1 MAEVNVKIKAQN
13 QTRTGFQ
20 QALGDAQRFGTSASG
35 SLKSAFAGVASDIKS
50 SIGGALA
57 GLASLGAIRSI
68 IDQFG
73 RIQDLSE
80 QFGVS
85 AESLQRFGQLASESG
100 SSIDQVAAAFSRLT
114 INIQKA
120 QGGTGAQA
128 DALRELGLSASEL
141 ANLSPEEAFLR
152 LADALQQ
159 AGGSN
164 SSYAAALDLIGN
176 RQRDLIPLLA
186 QGSDAVRAQADAIDV
201 ASADVVAKVDE
212 IGDRFGRLG
221 QQIAVG
227 LGPAVAFIGQAFLTA
242 FAIVEAAV
250 GKLASSITSSFAA
263 VGQVLGGNFKAAGA
277 IMRGEADATAEQ
289 WAALQQK
296 LSQINS
302 APPQRQGRGIAA
314 QLDAA
319 EEADQGGK
327 TEAAIRKQV
336 QDEARIR
343 QQVGEQLKAN
353 RRAGMSDDALL
364 EDLKRQEKFL
374 GSDRGGVSE
383 TELKRLQVVAQID
396 QLERQI
402 AERKQRDA
410 ATAVQAAIEVT
421 DAGSIAALQAELD
434 ALGGKEIA
442 VIFETLGVASID
454 DAKAKLD
461 ELQQG
466 STATAVLQVTGLPN
480 LEAAKTAL
488 NSVEGETVS
497 FALKAFGVT
506 DIDAAK
512 AKLDSVQSKDVA
524 LTLQALGAKSIDEA
538 KAVLDSTESR
548 RIQLILDATG
558 AQSIEQLQQ
567 QIRLLDV
574 ETTKSIDRKQRAERD
589 TAKSR
594 AIQDFEKQA
603 SARAFDAM
611 SPAERQAELNRQMAQ
626 FESSI
631 ASGALTPQA
640 ASEQA
645 ARLMQMFD
653 ATNQAP
659 AGFQGSQGASA
670 FQRIGFASNEFFDTR
685 TTQDPAKDTAKA
697 AKFAENIYELL
708 NNMLEPALLS
718 PTAK

>member
-57 GLASLGAIRSI
+57 GLASLGAIRAI

-289 WAALQQK
+289 WDALQKK
-296 LSQINS
+296 LAQINS
-302 APPQRQGRGIAA
+302 AAPQRQGRGAA
-314 QLDAA
+314 GQLDAA
-319 EEADQGGK
+319 EEAASSSSASKAAGVEQQIRDQI
-327 TEAAIRKQV
+327 TANARANMA
-336 QDEARIR
+336 DEER
-343 QQVGEQLKAN
+343 
-353 RRAGMSDDALL
+353 LL
-364 EDLKRQEKFL
+364 SLKREKL
-374 GSDRGGVSE
+374 ALETQWGGLSRDN
-383 TELKRLQVVAQID
+383 ELKRLQLVGQID
-396 QLERQI
+396 QLEKQI
-402 AERKQRDA
+402 ADKKTQRGPEFGPGTAEAAAGGFRVDA
-410 ATAVQAAIEVT
+410 ATFQQQ
-421 DAGSIAALQAELD
+421 QAE
-434 ALGGKEIA
+434 
-442 VIFETLGVASID
+442 
-454 DAKAKLD
+454 
-461 ELQQG
+461 
-466 STATAVLQVTGLPN
+466 
-480 LEAAKTAL
+480 EAARAIM
-488 NSVEGETVS
+488 
-497 FALKAFGVT
+497 A
-506 DIDAAK
+506 
-512 AKLDSVQSKDVA
+512 
-524 LTLQALGAKSIDEA
+524 
-538 KAVLDSTESR
+538 
-548 RIQLILDATG
+548 
-558 AQSIEQLQQ
+558 QQ
-567 QIRLLDV
+567 QN
-574 ETTKSIDRKQRAERD
+574 A
-589 TAKSR
+589 
-594 AIQDFEKQA
+594 
-603 SARAFDAM
+603 
-611 SPAERQAELNRQMAQ
+611 
-626 FESSI
+626 
-631 ASGALTPQA
+631 
-640 ASEQA
+640 
-645 ARLMQMFD
+645 
-653 ATNQAP
+653 
-659 AGFQGSQGASA
+659 FQGSQGASS
-670 FQRIGFASNEFFDTR
+670 FQRIGFATNEFFDTR
-685 TTQDPAKDTAKA
+685 QKKADPAEETKKA
-697 AKFAENIYELL
+697 AKLVADILQIL
-708 NNMLEPALLS
+708 KKGEPLVLPS
-718 PTAK
+718 TSQ